1 MIINIIGFYL
11 LGSLIAVLMV
21 FNMYNEDFDNLKTI
35 DNIIKNNP
43 EAKIVF
49 IIAGLFS
56 WLYVL
61 FFGIAKLKDC
71 FKR

>member
-1 MIINIIGFYL
+1 MIVNIIGFYL
-11 LGSLIAVLMV
+11 LGSLVALLMV

-35 DNIIKNNP
+35 DILIKNSP

-49 IIAGLFS
+49 ITAGLFS

>member
-1 MIINIIGFYL
+1 
-11 LGSLIAVLMV
+11 MV

-43 EAKIVF
+43 EAKIIF
-49 IIAGLFS
+49 ITAGLFS

-61 FFGIAKLKDC
+61 FFGIAKLKNYL
-71 FKR
+71 KK

>member
-1 MIINIIGFYL
+1 
-11 LGSLIAVLMV
+11 MV

-35 DNIIKNNP
+35 DNIISNNP

-56 WLYVL
+56 WIYVL
-61 FFGIAKLKDC
+61 FFGIAKLKNY
-71 FKR
+71 FKK